1 MPPIC
6 CRDVKAVVLAGG
18 KGSRLRPFTYSGAKQ
33 LLPVANTPVL
43 FFALRQLVEAGIHEL
58 AVVVG
63 ETEEQV
69 RAAVGD
75 GSRFGA
81 RITYLRQPAPLG
93 IAHAL
98 WLAREFVGNDPV
110 VLYLGD
116 NWLRGGIVRFVERFR
131 ASDAAASLLL
141 RRVPNPTAFGVA
153 VLEGE
158 RLVRGVEKPA
168 EPPSD
173 LAVVGIYAFRPLV
186 FDVIASQEPS
196 ARGELEI
203 ADTINGLLDRGARV
217 EFEVT
222 EADWVDTGK
231 MEDTLLAN
239 RIALEDLSPR
249 IDPAASVR
257 DSSLEGIV
265 CIEPEAVVE
274 RSRIVGPVIVGRG
287 AVVQGC
293 EIGPYVSIGDGAAV
307 VSSRV
312 VNAILMERARVERCA
327 LLRDSMLGR
336 DARAEGLPANA
347 SVTLGD
353 HSAVSLP

>member
-1 MPPIC
+1 M
-6 CRDVKAVVLAGG
+6 LAGG

-43 FFALRQLVEAGIHEL
+43 FFAIRQLAEAGISEL

-69 RAAVGD
+69 RGAVGD
-75 GSRFGA
+75 GSRFGV
-81 RITYLRQPAPLG
+81 RVTYLRQPAPLG

-98 WLAREFVGNDPV
+98 SLAREFVGTDPV

-116 NWLRGGIVRFVERFR
+116 NWLRGGIVPFVERFR
-131 ASDAAASLLL
+131 AGDAAASLLL
-141 RRVPNPTAFGVA
+141 RRVPNPSAFGVA
-153 VLEGE
+153 VLEGG
-158 RLVRGVEKPA
+158 RLVRVVEKPA
-168 EPPSD
+168 EPPSN

-186 FDVIASQEPS
+186 FEVIDAQRPS

-203 ADTINGLLDRGARV
+203 ADTINGLLARGAPV
-217 EFEVT
+217 DFQIT

-239 RIALEDLSPR
+239 RIALEDLSPS
-249 IDPAASVR
+249 IDPAASLR
-257 DSSLEGIV
+257 DSSYEGIV
-265 CIEPEAVVE
+265 RLDPDAVVE
-274 RSRIVGPVIVGRG
+274 RSRLVGPVVIGRG
-287 AVVQGC
+287 AVVRDS
-293 EIGPYVSIGDGAAV
+293 EIGPYVSVGDGAV
-307 VSSRV
+307 VVASRV
-312 VNAILMERARVERCA
+312 ENAILMERARVERCE

-336 DARAEGLPANA
+336 EARAVGLPAHA

-353 HSAVSLP
+353 HSAVALP